1 MFKRNILKNVS
12 GNTSYHHKLKN
23 KIKHATELKKKIISL
38 SHVCLICFG
47 YIVDAHVTLVT

>member
-23 KIKHATELKKKIISL
+23 KIKHATELKKIISL